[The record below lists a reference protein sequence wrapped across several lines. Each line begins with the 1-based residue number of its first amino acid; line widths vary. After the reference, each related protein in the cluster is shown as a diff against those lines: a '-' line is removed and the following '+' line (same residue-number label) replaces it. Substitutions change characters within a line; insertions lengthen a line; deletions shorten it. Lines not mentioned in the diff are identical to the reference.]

1 MEDNKPD
8 VFIVREAIQNAE
20 IAATLEVVADGES
33 AIRFLNGVDSDES
46 SPAPDLVILDLN
58 LPRKSGIEVLRQ
70 LRATRRSA
78 RARVLVVT
86 SSDAARDHEETT
98 RLGADQYFRKPS
110 RYDAFLKL
118 GEIVREMLSAG

>member
-8 VFIVREAIQNAE
+8 VFIVREALQAAQ
-20 IAATLEVVADGES
+20 IAAKLEVVADGES
-33 AIRFLNGVDSDES
+33 AIRFLKGVDTDES
-46 SPAPDLVILDLN
+46 SPALDLVILDLN

-70 LRATRRSA
+70 LRATKRSA
-78 RARVLVVT
+78 GARVLVVT

-118 GEIVREMLSAG
+118 GDIVRAMLLGG